1 MTMWSPILA
10 GRAGPRYQA
19 LVEALAQDIAAGRLP
34 AGARLPPQRDLAY
47 RLGVTV
53 GTVGRAYALAA
64 QRGLIS
70 GEVGRGTFVRGAAA
84 PTARANRVS
93 DGSDHSI
100 KLTVNAP
107 PDPHYGAVLA
117 ERLAELVARPGA
129 TVDLWGYTPKP
140 GFLEHRA
147 AAARW
152 IGGVGLQ
159 AAPEHTIITG
169 GAHQAIVVAFAALAR
184 PGDRVLVEALTYA
197 GVCHVAERCGVRLH
211 GLAMD
216 DQGLLP
222 EALAAACRADGARL
236 LFVNPTA
243 HNPTTATMSLARR
256 EAIAALARR
265 HDLIVIED
273 DVYGRLP
280 EERPPPLA
288 ALAPERTVY
297 IGSAAKSVAPGLR
310 LGMLLGPPQLV
321 QRLLD
326 AQHDLFLTC
335 PPLMAELFTH
345 LLRDGTAEQLAARQ
359 RQEAAVRQQL
369 AREVLGRQPYVAQP
383 TSYHLWLPL
392 PPPWRTT
399 EFVEQVAER
408 GVMVDPSTAFAVD
421 RARAPH
427 AVRVSL
433 SAAAS
438 RDRLRRGL
446 QILAET
452 LGEMPAR
459 RREVI

>member
-1 MTMWSPILA
+1 MWYPDLA
-10 GRAGPRYQA
+10 AFAGPRYRA
-19 LVEALAQDIAAGRLP
+19 LVEALARDLAEGRVAP
-34 AGARLPPQRDLAY
+34 GTRLPPQRDLAY

-53 GTVGRAYALAA
+53 GTVSRAYALAA
-64 QRGLIS
+64 QRGLVI
-70 GEVGRGTFVRGAAA
+70 GEVGRGTFVRDAAA
-84 PTARANRVS
+84 PLERASRVS
-93 DGSDHSI
+93 DGIDDTI

-107 PDPHYGAVLA
+107 PDPYYRTLLA
-117 ERLAELVARPGA
+117 ERLAELTARSGA
-129 TVDLWGYTPKP
+129 TLGFWGYSPKP
-140 GFLEHRA
+140 GLPEHRA
-147 AAARW
+147 AGASW
-152 IGGVGLQ
+152 IGGVGVE
-159 AAPEHTIITG
+159 AAPERTLLTG
-169 GAHQAIVVAFAALAR
+169 GAHQAIVVALAALAR
-184 PGDRVLVEALTYA
+184 PGERVLVEALTYS
-197 GVCHVAERCGVRLH
+197 GVCHVAERCGMRLH

-216 DQGLLP
+216 DEGLLP

-243 HNPTTATMSLARR
+243 HNPTTATMSAARR

-280 EERPPPLA
+280 EARLPPLA

-297 IGSAAKSVAPGLR
+297 IGSASKSVAPGLR
-310 LGMLLGPPQLV
+310 VGVLLGPPQLV
-321 QRLLD
+321 PRLLD

-335 PPLMAELFTH
+335 PPLMAELFAQ
-345 LLRDGTAEQLAARQ
+345 LVRDGTAEQLAARQ
-359 RQEAAVRQQL
+359 RQEASVRQRL
-369 AREVLGRQPYVAQP
+369 AREVLGTRAHLAQP

-392 PPPWRTT
+392 PPPWRAT
-399 EFVEQVAER
+399 EFIAHVAER
-408 GVMVDPSTAFAVD
+408 GVMVDPATAFAVD

-438 RDRLRRGL
+438 NDRLRRGL
-446 QILAET
+446 QVLAET